1 MKQVAV
7 VVIVAVLAA
16 GYFFR
21 VQLVPY
27 APAWSLPYIA
37 SLDPALVKP
46 AAGTAAQGADA
57 GAKAASGKRG
67 AGAPV
72 AVNVAAASSGTLPV
86 QRSTIGAIVAA
97 ASTQLS
103 NQIAGTVAQVLVADG
118 AAVKKGDLLVKLDD
132 RTITA
137 QIAKDQAQI
146 AKDQAT
152 VDDAQ
157 ASYDRTKHLVDTG
170 VTAAQIGDD
179 ALAAVKV
186 AQGTLAVDQATYAM
200 DQVQLGNTEV
210 RAPFDGRL
218 GAVQFSLGAFVP
230 TGTALVRITQMKP
243 VLVQFSLPES
253 DLALLRQTATA
264 GTLTVS
270 VSAVLGPDAVA
281 PVATGP
287 VTFIDNTVDPA
298 SATVTLRAALA
309 NADEVLWPGQPV
321 NVTVQAGTTGPLVLV
336 PNVAVMP
343 HADGSVVYVVKADN
357 TVEQRSVTVALRKGD
372 IAGLSAG
379 LKAGEQ
385 VIVEGQAAV
394 LPGAAVKVTA
404 PKAKADPSK
413 QGQAELDP
421 ATAGGATKS

>member
-1 MKQVAV
+1 M
-7 VVIVAVLAA
+7 
-16 GYFFR
+16 
-21 VQLVPY
+21 
-27 APAWSLPYIA
+27 PYIA
-37 SLDPALVKP
+37 SLDPSLVKP
-46 AAGTAAQGADA
+46 AANATAQTASATTKA
-57 GAKAASGKRG
+57 GGKRNSG
-67 AGAPV
+67 PV
-72 AVNVAAASSGTLPV
+72 AVSVAAATDGTLPV

-103 NQIAGTVAQVLVADG
+103 NQIAGTVAQILVQDG
-118 AAVKKGDLLVKLDD
+118 AEVKKGDLLVKLDD
-132 RTITA
+132 RTISA
-137 QIAKDQAQI
+137 QIAKDTAQI

-157 ASYDRTKHLVDTG
+157 ASYARTKHLVDTG
-170 VTAAQIGDD
+170 VTAAQAGDD
-179 ALAAVKV
+179 ALTAVKV
-186 AQGTLAVDQATYAM
+186 AQGTLAVDQATHAM
-200 DQVQLGNTEV
+200 DQVQLCNTEV

-218 GAVQFSLGAFVP
+218 GAVQFSVGAYVP

-270 VSAVLGPDAVA
+270 VSAVLGPNEAA

-298 SATVTLRAALA
+298 SSTVTLRAALA
-309 NADEVLWPGQPV
+309 NEDETLWPGQPV
-321 NVTVQAGTTGPLVLV
+321 NVTVQAGTSGPLVLV

-343 HADGSVVYVVKADN
+343 HADGSVVYVVKADK
-357 TVEQRSVTVALRKGD
+357 TVEQRVVTVALRKGD
-372 IAGLSAG
+372 VAGIGSG

-394 LPGAAVKVTA
+394 LPGSAVKLVA
-404 PKAKADPSK
+404 PKAKIDASK

-421 ATAGGATKS
+421 TATGGVTKS